1 MDKYSVESSSLDNKN
16 ISNSGLETTNS
27 TSYFY
32 EWMEAIITAVIT
44 VAVLF
49 SFVFRIISVSG
60 PSMENTIHNGDK
72 VIVTDFN
79 YEPKCGDIVVITH
92 AHKFPEPIIKRIIAV
107 EGQSFHIDFDT
118 GGVFVDG
125 KLLDE
130 PYIKN
135 STINDEGGDIP
146 SVIPEGHVFVMGDN
160 RQNSKDSRSSSIGI
174 VEKSSILGKAQFV
187 VFPIDRWGGLY
198 E

>member
-1 MDKYSVESSSLDNKN
+1 MEKNSFESESLNNKN
-16 ISNSGLETTNS
+16 ANNAGNESVNS

-44 VAVLF
+44 VAILF

-107 EGQSFHIDFDT
+107 EGQSFDINFET
-118 GGVFVDG
+118 GEVYVDG
-125 KLLDE
+125 QVIHE

-135 STINDEGGDIP
+135 ATIND
-146 SVIPEGHVFVMGDN
+146 F
-160 RQNSKDSRSSSIGI
+160 R
-174 VEKSSILGKAQFV
+174 KAE
-187 VFPIDRWGGLY
+187 P
-198 E
+198 